1 MASFKKAVLRIGKYF
16 SPDGEVPVTRER
28 LHHWRDE
35 FHRMKAARQV
45 VPIDWDHAE
54 QTNRDGLTPLS
65 LGDFRKRRS
74 ARNTVGHLVDFDVTS
89 DGAILTLD
97 VPDDDAAKKADKNL
111 IFVSPVVSP
120 VWRDG
125 AANEYADCITHVD
138 FVNHPVDHSQGP
150 FERVPVETVNQQPAI
165 ACALRMGLGTQF
177 YVPTNK
183 GTNAMATKDKIIVRM
198 GSDDPADG
206 FFTKGGETFPITVGG
221 EDGLN
226 KGHEKAGK
234 YAKKRGGGSRGKRKK
249 GRKAASM
256 LSLIRMAEGETDQV
270 AEVIP
275 EDDYDSID
283 EILDMLEEFNIRL
296 PDDTDDENLIER
308 LRTALHTAMAHREDG
323 EVEEEGEMLELPE
336 AEEAPPV
343 EETAQALSLAT
354 ARAVAGQY
362 RKSLGTRLK
371 KLTDTGRCTPEE
383 ATAKRSEL
391 STVKLSLAA
400 SGRPCKVEV
409 DRWITS
415 REAIPEGTFWTES
428 QRLSLANHATAED
441 PEKLQALQK
450 MIFRGR

>member
-1 MASFKKAVLRIGKYF
+1 
-16 SPDGEVPVTRER
+16 
-28 LHHWRDE
+28 
-35 FHRMKAARQV
+35 
-45 VPIDWDHAE
+45 
-54 QTNRDGLTPLS
+54 
-65 LGDFRKRRS
+65 
-74 ARNTVGHLVDFDVTS
+74 
-89 DGAILTLD
+89 
-97 VPDDDAAKKADKNL
+97 
-111 IFVSPVVSP
+111 
-120 VWRDG
+120 
-125 AANEYADCITHVD
+125 
-138 FVNHPVDHSQGP
+138 
-150 FERVPVETVNQQPAI
+150 
-165 ACALRMGLGTQF
+165 
-177 YVPTNK
+177 
-183 GTNAMATKDKIIVRM
+183 MATATKFLPQIVRM
-198 GSDDPADG
+198 ADDRTPTGDWVS
-206 FFTKGGETFPITVGG
+206 T
-221 EDGLN
+221 
-226 KGHEKAGK
+226 KAGK
-234 YAKKRGGGSRGKRKK
+234 PHPVFDVENPGSRSRGKSSRGKRKE
-249 GRKAASM
+249 GRKAASR
-256 LSLIRMAEGETDQV
+256 LSLMIRMAEDAEPVV
-270 AEVIP
+270 ADVIP